1 MPRAHSAIEAIDR
14 EAQALVEKIK
24 RAEERDQRFTAKVN
38 ELTLVMRQNHAL
50 IEDLQER
57 LDRLDHARSELTPD
71 VKAPEEITLAA
82 DEV

>member
-38 ELTLVMRQNHAL
+38 ELTLVMRQNQAL
-50 IEDLQER
+50 IDDLQDR
-57 LDRLDHARSELTPD
+57 LDRLDQARTQLTPAA
-71 VKAPEEITLAA
+71 VPEEISLAA
-82 DEV
+82 EPD